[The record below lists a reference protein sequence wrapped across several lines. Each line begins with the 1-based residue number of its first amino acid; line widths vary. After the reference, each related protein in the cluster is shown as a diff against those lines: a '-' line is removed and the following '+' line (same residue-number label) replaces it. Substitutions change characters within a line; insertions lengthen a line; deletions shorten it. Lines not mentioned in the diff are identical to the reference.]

1 MTDIKLHKQLQKVQ
15 YSTTVVVS
23 VAQLVARRTHD
34 RKVVGSIPTNAE
46 CFTVVRLTAW
56 GKLSA
61 VAGHHSFFRAVRS
74 WSLSALMDSDLAWV
88 NGKSGR

>member
-1 MTDIKLHKQLQKVQ
+1 M
-15 YSTTVVVS
+15 VVL

-34 RKVVGSIPTNAE
+34 RKVVGSITANAV

-61 VAGHHSFFRAVRS
+61 VAGHHFFFRAVRS
-74 WSLSALMDSDLAWV
+74 WSLRLSSLMDSDLA
-88 NGKSGR
+88 